1 MTKCTSVPEGDATP
15 EAETP
20 IASGRSATEEE
31 REDPTRRCR
40 PTNGDCQLSHGEALL
55 SSNAHRVEDFERA
68 AWLLAKIEKAPQP
81 QPEHDEPTLQ
91 DPSPTELSLR
101 DYRAIVVR
109 AGKEALDDHITNL
122 AAAIAYYSFLAIP
135 SLLLVAVG
143 VFSLFASPD
152 AIGTITEKLAGVV
165 PREALTLVDDSLT
178 RVVENNASSG
188 IAMAVVGT
196 VLAVWSLTGAMQTL
210 MWALNSAYER
220 DETRGFLKRRLT
232 ALVMVILMLFA
243 FVLAFGLLVLGP
255 HLSGWIGD
263 AVGIEAVIDWLWWTA
278 QWPVL
283 ILGLL
288 VAFAT
293 ILYLGPNV
301 DHPRWQFLTFGTALA
316 VVVWLL
322 GSGAFAVFVSQFG
335 SYNKAWG
342 SVAAVIVMLT
352 WLWLSALALL
362 FGAELNAEAERS
374 RELRRGEP
382 AEVELQAPARG

>member
-1 MTKCTSVPEGDATP
+1 MAAAGGGRFGGIVIGVAGGRGDSSP
-15 EAETP
+15 H
-20 IASGRSATEEE
+20 ASADLPARGPVAAPVMSSAGDEQRLSTRE
-31 REDPTRRCR
+31 RE
-40 PTNGDCQLSHGEALL
+40 G
-55 SSNAHRVEDFERA
+55 
-68 AWLLAKIEKAPQP
+68 APQP
-81 QPEHDEPTLQ
+81 QPEHEEPTLQ
-91 DPSPTELSLR
+91 DPTPTELSLR

-122 AAAIAYYSFLAIP
+122 AAAIAYYSFLAVP

-143 VFSLFASPD
+143 AFSLFAGPD
-152 AIGTITEKLAGVV
+152 AIATITEKLAGVV
-165 PREALTLVDDSLT
+165 PREALTLIDESLT
-178 RVVENNASSG
+178 RVTENRANSG

-220 DETRGFLKRRLT
+220 DETRGFVKRRLT
-232 ALVMVILMLFA
+232 ALLMVVLMLFA
-243 FVLAFGLLVLGP
+243 FALAFGLLVLGP

-263 AVGIEAVIDWLWWTA
+263 AVGLEALVAWLWWTA

-293 ILYLGPNV
+293 ILYLGPDV
-301 DHPRWQFLTFGTALA
+301 DHPRWQFLTFGTVLA
-316 VVVWLL
+316 VFVWLL
-322 GSGAFAVFVSQFG
+322 GSGAFAVYVSQFG

-342 SVAAVIVMLT
+342 SVATVIVMLI

-382 AEVELQAPARG
+382 AEVELQAPPRG

>member
-1 MTKCTSVPEGDATP
+1 VARDRRAGDEQRLSP
-15 EAETP
+15 
-20 IASGRSATEEE
+20 RE
-31 REDPTRRCR
+31 RE
-40 PTNGDCQLSHGEALL
+40 E
-55 SSNAHRVEDFERA
+55 
-68 AWLLAKIEKAPQP
+68 APQP

-91 DPSPTELSLR
+91 DPTPTSLSLR

-122 AAAIAYYSFLAIP
+122 AAAIAYYSFLTIP

-143 VFSLFASPD
+143 VFSLFAGPD
-152 AIGTITEKLAGVV
+152 EIGTITEKLAGVV
-165 PREALTLVDDSLT
+165 PREALTLIDESLR
-178 RVVENNASSG
+178 RVTENQARSG
-188 IAMAVVGT
+188 ISMAVVGT
-196 VLAVWSLTGAMQTL
+196 LLAVWSLTGAMQTL

-232 ALVMVILMLFA
+232 ALLMVVLMLFA
-243 FVLAFGLLVLGP
+243 FTLAFGLLVLGP
-255 HLSGWIGD
+255 QLSGWIGD
-263 AVGIEAVIDWLWWTA
+263 AVGLEAVVAWLWWTA

-316 VVVWLL
+316 VLVWLL
-322 GSGAFAVFVSQFG
+322 ASGAFAVYVSQFS

-374 RELRRGEP
+374 RELRSGEP
-382 AEVELQAPARG
+382 AEVQLQAPPRR

>member
-1 MTKCTSVPEGDATP
+1 M
-15 EAETP
+15 
-20 IASGRSATEEE
+20 
-31 REDPTRRCR
+31 
-40 PTNGDCQLSHGEALL
+40 AL
-55 SSNAHRVEDFERA
+55 
-68 AWLLAKIEKAPQP
+68 
-81 QPEHDEPTLQ
+81 
-91 DPSPTELSLR
+91 
-101 DYRAIVVR
+101 
-109 AGKEALDDHITNL
+109 
-122 AAAIAYYSFLAIP
+122 
-135 SLLLVAVG
+135 
-143 VFSLFASPD
+143 
-152 AIGTITEKLAGVV
+152 
-165 PREALTLVDDSLT
+165 
-178 RVVENNASSG
+178 
-188 IAMAVVGT
+188 VGT
-196 VLAVWSLTGAMQTL
+196 VLATWSLTGAMQTL
-210 MWALNSAYER
+210 MWALNSAYDR

-255 HLSGWIGD
+255 QLSGWIGE
-263 AVGIEAVIDWLWWTA
+263 AVGIQAFIDWLWWTA

-288 VAFAT
+288 VAFAA
-293 ILYLGPNV
+293 ILYLGPDV

-316 VVVWLL
+316 VVVWLV

-382 AEVELQAPARG
+382 AEVELQAAARG

>member
-1 MTKCTSVPEGDATP
+1 MARNRR
-15 EAETP
+15 
-20 IASGRSATEEE
+20 ASDEQRLSSTE
-31 REDPTRRCR
+31 RE
-40 PTNGDCQLSHGEALL
+40 E
-55 SSNAHRVEDFERA
+55 
-68 AWLLAKIEKAPQP
+68 APQP
-81 QPEHDEPTLQ
+81 QPEHEEPRLR
-91 DPSPTELSLR
+91 DPTPTELSLR

-143 VFSLFASPD
+143 VFSLFAGPD

-165 PREALTLVDDSLT
+165 PREALTLIDESLR
-178 RVVENNASSG
+178 RVTENQASSG

-196 VLAVWSLTGAMQTL
+196 VLAVWSVTGAMQTL

-232 ALVMVILMLFA
+232 ALLMVVLMLFA
-243 FVLAFGLLVLGP
+243 FTLAFGLLVLGP

-263 AVGIEAVIDWLWWTA
+263 AVGLEALVEWLWWTA

-316 VVVWLL
+316 VFVWLL
-322 GSGAFAVFVSQFG
+322 GSGAFAVYVSQFG

-382 AEVELQAPARG
+382 AEVELQAPPRR

>member
-1 MTKCTSVPEGDATP
+1 LERPVA
-15 EAETP
+15 
-20 IASGRSATEEE
+20 ASQG
-31 REDPTRRCR
+31 
-40 PTNGDCQLSHGEALL
+40 
-55 SSNAHRVEDFERA
+55 ERA
-68 AWLLAKIEKAPQP
+68 PRP
-81 QPEHDEPTLQ
+81 QPEHDEPTLR

-135 SLLLVAVG
+135 SLLLVGVG

-188 IAMAVVGT
+188 IAMTVVGA
-196 VLAVWSLTGAMQTL
+196 VLALWSLTGAMQTL

-232 ALVMVILMLFA
+232 GLVMVILMLFA

-255 HLSGWIGD
+255 HLSGWIGE
-263 AVGIEAVIDWLWWTA
+263 AVGIE
-278 QWPVL
+278 WPVL
-283 ILGLL
+283 IPGLL
-288 VAFAT
+288 VAFAA
-293 ILYLGPNV
+293 ILYLGPDV
-301 DHPRWQFLTFGTALA
+301 DHPRWKFLTFGTAFA

-382 AEVELQAPARG
+382 AEVELQAPVRG

>member
-1 MTKCTSVPEGDATP
+1 MAR
-15 EAETP
+15 
-20 IASGRSATEEE
+20 ASDEQSPPASRREE
-31 REDPTRRCR
+31 
-40 PTNGDCQLSHGEALL
+40 
-55 SSNAHRVEDFERA
+55 
-68 AWLLAKIEKAPQP
+68 APQP
-81 QPEHDEPTLQ
+81 QPEHEEPRLL
-91 DPSPTELSLR
+91 DPSPLALSAR

-152 AIGTITEKLAGVV
+152 AIATITEKLAGIV
-165 PREALTLVDDSLT
+165 PREVLTLVDDSLT
-178 RVVENNASSG
+178 RVVKNSASSG
-188 IAMAVVGT
+188 IAMAAVGI

-220 DETRGFLKRRLT
+220 QETRGFLKRRLT

-255 HLSGWIGD
+255 HLSGWIGN
-263 AVGIEAVIDWLWWTA
+263 AVGIEAAIDWLWWTA

-301 DHPRWQFLTFGTALA
+301 DHPRWQFLSFGTAFA

-342 SVAAVIVMLT
+342 SLAAVIVMLT

-374 RELRRGEP
+374 RELRGGEP
-382 AEVELQAPARG
+382 AEVELQAPARH

>member
-1 MTKCTSVPEGDATP
+1 ML
-15 EAETP
+15 
-20 IASGRSATEEE
+20 SA
-31 REDPTRRCR
+31 
-40 PTNGDCQLSHGEALL
+40 
-55 SSNAHRVEDFERA
+55 
-68 AWLLAKIEKAPQP
+68 
-81 QPEHDEPTLQ
+81 
-91 DPSPTELSLR
+91 R

-143 VFSLFASPD
+143 VFSLFASSD
-152 AIGTITEKLAGVV
+152 AIGTITEKLAGIV

-178 RVVENNASSG
+178 RVVENNAGSG
-188 IAMAVVGT
+188 IAMAVVGM

-220 DETRGFLKRRLT
+220 QETRSYVKRRLT

-255 HLSGWIGD
+255 HLSGWIGN

-301 DHPRWQFLTFGTALA
+301 DHPRWRFLTFGTAFA
-316 VVVWLL
+316 VVAWLL

-342 SVAAVIVMLT
+342 SLAAVIVMLT
-352 WLWLSALALL
+352 WLWLSALSLL

-382 AEVELQAPARG
+382 AEVELQAPTRR